1 MARKRDESSVRTAL
15 LLMGFVEPVPG
26 TFIRADGPNGLPTTG
41 LAGASHVTIVGL
53 RRLLRDPGALEVLLA
68 RFPLANGL
76 RVR

>member
-1 MARKRDESSVRTAL
+1 MARKRDEGSIRTAL

-26 TFIRADGPNGLPTTG
+26 SFIRADGPNGLATKG

-53 RRLLRDPGALEVLLA
+53 RHLLRDQSALEVLLA

-76 RVR
+76 RVQ